1 MKWAASSAIALVS
14 SLVASAS
21 SAAFVSFDLT
31 QSDQMRDG
39 AHYVRVTI
47 DDNNASGLINFHV
60 SLLDPLRDRGDR
72 HDRGHGFDR
81 HQRRGEWRHVEYGR
95 HAGSGSRLGIDEF
108 AFNSDLGVPSSSFV
122 GLPNDWK
129 AGGAVYVPGFGRFD
143 ESVEAKSRHAR
154 VKTLDFS
161 IAGLDWD
168 TIESY
173 LDPSVGR
180 AREGNMFFAVHVA
193 GFDSAFRCIT
203 GVTFG
208 GGVDPVNPVPAPL
221 PASTGLLA
229 AGLGLFGA
237 LAWIRR
243 RPDGPARGFGGI
255 AA

>member
-1 MKWAASSAIALVS
+1 MKWAANSAIALVS
-14 SLVASAS
+14 SLAASAS

-31 QSDQMRDG
+31 QSDHMRDG
-39 AHYVRVTI
+39 AQYVSVTI
-47 DDNNASGLINFHV
+47 DDNGPSGLINFHV

-72 HDRGHGFDR
+72 HGGERGFDR
-81 HQRRGEWRHVEYGR
+81 HQRHGEWRHVEFGR
-95 HAGSGSRLGIDEF
+95 HAGSGKRIGIDEF
-108 AFNSDLGVPSSSFV
+108 AFNSDIGVPSSSFV
-122 GLPNDWK
+122 GLPKNWK

-143 ESVEAKSRHAR
+143 ESVEAKSRNAR

-161 IAGLDWD
+161 IAGIDWD

-193 GFDSAFRCIT
+193 GIDRAFRRIT

-208 GGVDPVNPVPAPL
+208 GGSDPVNPVPAPL

-237 LAWIRR
+237 IAWIRR
-243 RPDGPARGFGGI
+243 RPGGPAGGSGSV

>member
-1 MKWAASSAIALVS
+1 MKRAASSAIALFF
-14 SLVASAS
+14 SLAASAS

-39 AHYVRVTI
+39 AHYVNVTI
-47 DDNNASGLINFHV
+47 DDNGTSGLINFHV

-72 HDRGHGFDR
+72 HGVGHGFDR
-81 HQRRGEWRHVEYGR
+81 HDRHGGWRYVESGR
-95 HAGSGSRLGIDEF
+95 HAGSRNRIGIDEF
-108 AFNSDLGVPSSSFV
+108 AFNSDFNVPASSFS
-122 GLPNDWK
+122 GLPKNWK

-143 ESVEAKSRHAR
+143 ESVETRSRNAR

-161 IAGLDWD
+161 IAGIDWD

-193 GFDSAFRCIT
+193 GFDSVFRCIT

-208 GGVDPVNPVPAPL
+208 GGVDPVSPVPAPL

-237 LAWIRR
+237 MAWIRR
-243 RPDGPARGFGGI
+243 RPNGNASAPGGV